1 MDLSIGVDRE
11 AAGRLKAA
19 GSISGMVVVV
29 FVFVADGTVLRLPD
43 ANAVRMYVLL
53 VRYFR

>member
-1 MDLSIGVDRE
+1 MVGAETVMDLSIGVDRE

-29 FVFVADGTVLRLPD
+29 FVFVGAGSL
-43 ANAVRMYVLL
+43 
-53 VRYFR
+53 